1 MLKCIKFK
9 SAVSMRY
16 KAYLVSVNSKKFSIR
31 ATHKN
36 LPVLVF
42 SASELWTGYDQAK
55 AWLRCKK
62 LPPDIDSG
70 GVFCNDREGMVTFSH
85 RDSEYFLINNIVT
98 VTTFIVFFS
107 FLPFRKEVCKNVTVI
122 EQ

>member
-1 MLKCIKFK
+1 
-9 SAVSMRY
+9 MRY

-70 GVFCNDREGMVTFSH
+70 GVFCNDREGMVTFS
-85 RDSEYFLINNIVT
+85 RTQRFVL
-98 VTTFIVFFS
+98 FGVFS
-107 FLPFRKEVCKNVTVI
+107 HKQHCHCHDIYCLLLLPSLQKGSV
-122 EQ
+122 

>member
-1 MLKCIKFK
+1 M
-9 SAVSMRY
+9 
-16 KAYLVSVNSKKFSIR
+16 
-31 ATHKN
+31 
-36 LPVLVF
+36 LVF

-70 GVFCNDREGMVTFSH
+70 GVFCNDREGIVTFSH
-85 RDSEYFLINNIVT
+85 RAGVTTTNPFSSEYSLVNNIVT
-98 VTTFIVFFS
+98 PTFLVFFS